1 MKNSLIRLFSF
12 VTAIILIVTS
22 FPLFASAASFNQIV
36 NATTEIIM
44 TNEGNYTTVVRNDN
58 GSLSIGKICWHGTN
72 ALNLM
77 KDIVALN
84 PTQALNILGPS
95 LYNEVI
101 TSYSWNTKI
110 PTSAEAAVIAVFL
123 ATAESR
129 KVQDETAWKY
139 ISEYVD
145 HGMALGITEPEAL
158 VFFADFEN
166 QNGRAGAA
174 SFYYEVRNAYGTVN
188 LGTLYAAS
196 SKNSRRTRTYNF
208 CATINWNN
216 YSNSPAY
223 RKDEIAPEI
232 SDVVVSDITS
242 AGYTVSCTASD
253 NVEVTAIYFAVYH
266 KDDGAQNAKWYKQE
280 TSATASMTIDIAE
293 FGNRTGSYY
302 TYIYAFDE
310 AGNYAYVELNAV
322 KIPEAT
328 PTEPKLSLTVSA
340 STDGK
345 VGGEIRWKAS
355 ASGGSGNYLYTF
367 DLYKDGKLIDKRN
380 SSDYNDFPHT
390 VESTGSYYVIVN
402 VHDKVS
408 GKTAIASSTETNI
421 FVPIVVNSFKA
432 DASAA
437 ILGQFVSWT
446 LDATGGEGDLKYSY
460 TLYKDDTVIYSSSYK
475 KNYTKFTY
483 PPDDSGVYNVIVNI
497 MDSRSQVVSVKS
509 DDITV
514 IRPLSVNNVSFSSDY
529 AVAGKEVTC
538 SAEVL
543 GGSGDYT
550 CKFSIYCDSV
560 LVLESENISAS
571 EFTFTVPKGGN
582 YTAQVTVTDAD
593 STVTQANGGNLTAD
607 EKARKGDANCDGKIN
622 VADARHALRCSAKL
636 EPIDENFSYA
646 LDVNEDGKINA
657 ADARLILRV
666 VAKIDKF

>member
-1 MKNSLIRLFSF
+1 MKNRLFRLFSF
-12 VTAIILIVTS
+12 VTAIILIVSS
-22 FPLFASAASFNQIV
+22 FPLSASAASFNQIV
-36 NATTEIIM
+36 NATTDIIM

-72 ALNLM
+72 ALNLL

-84 PTQALNILGPS
+84 PTQALSILGSS
-95 LYNEVI
+95 LYNEII

-110 PTSAEAAVIAVFL
+110 PTSAEASVIAVFL
-123 ATAESR
+123 STAESR

-196 SKNSRRTRTYNF
+196 SKNPRRTRTYNF

-223 RKDEIAPEI
+223 RKDDIAPEI
-232 SDVVVSDITS
+232 SDVMVSDITS
-242 AGYTVSCTASD
+242 QGYTVSCTASD
-253 NVEVTAIYFAVYH
+253 NVNVTSIYFAVFH
-266 KDDGAQNAKWYKQE
+266 KDDGSQNAKWYKQE
-280 TSATASMTIDIAE
+280 TTATASMTIDIAE
-293 FGNRTGSYY
+293 FGNRTGYYY
-302 TYIYAFDE
+302 TFIYAFDE
-310 AGNYAYVELNAV
+310 AGNYAYVELNAIKV
-322 KIPEAT
+322 PDAT

-340 STDGK
+340 TTDGT

-355 ASGGSGNYLYTF
+355 TSGGSGDYLYTF

-380 SSDYNDFPHT
+380 YSDYNDFPHT
-390 VESTGSYYVIVN
+390 VKTTGSYYVV
-402 VHDKVS
+402 VSVYDKVS
-408 GKTAIASSTETNI
+408 GKTTMASSTETNI
-421 FVPIVVNSFKA
+421 FIPIVANSFKA
-432 DASAA
+432 DMPAA
-437 ILGQFVSWT
+437 ILGQSVSWS
-446 LDATGGEGDLKYSY
+446 LDVTGGEGELQYSY
-460 TLYKDDTVIYSSSYK
+460 TLYKDDTVIYSSPYK

-514 IRPLSVNNVSFSSDY
+514 IRPLSVSNVSFSSDY
-529 AVAGKEVTC
+529 AVAGKSVTC

-543 GGSGDYT
+543 GGTGSYT
-550 CKFSIYCDSV
+550 CKFSIYCDDI
-560 LVLESENISAS
+560 LVLESENISTS

-582 YTAQVTVTDAD
+582 YTAQVTVKDAD
-593 STVTQANGGNLTAD
+593 STVTQAEGGNLTAD
-607 EKARKGDANCDGKIN
+607 EKAKKGDANCDGELTA
-622 VADARHALRCSAKL
+622 ADARYTLRYSAGL
-636 EPIDENFSYA
+636 EKVDEAFLYA
-646 LDVNEDGKINA
+646 MDVNEDGRIKA

>member
-1 MKNSLIRLFSF
+1 MKNRLFRLFSF
-12 VTAIILIVTS
+12 VTAIILVVST
-22 FPLFASAASFNQIV
+22 FPLSASAASFNQIV
-36 NATTEIIM
+36 NATTDIIM

-72 ALNLM
+72 ALNLL

-84 PTQALNILGPS
+84 PTQALNILGTS
-95 LYNEVI
+95 LYNEII
-101 TSYSWNTKI
+101 TSYSWSTKI

-123 ATAESR
+123 STAESR

-174 SFYYEVRNAYGTVN
+174 SFYYEVKNAYGTVN

-196 SKNSRRTRTYNF
+196 SKNPRRTRTYNF

-216 YSNSPAY
+216 YSDSPAY
-223 RKDEIAPEI
+223 QKDEIAPEI
-232 SDVVVSDITS
+232 NDVAVSDITS
-242 AGYTVSCTASD
+242 QGYTVSCTASD
-253 NVEVTAIYFAVYH
+253 NVNVSAIYFAVFH
-266 KDDGAQNAKWYKQE
+266 KDDGSQNAKWYKQE
-280 TSATASMTIDIAE
+280 TTATASMTIDIAE
-293 FGNRTGSYY
+293 FGNRTGYYY
-302 TYIYAFDE
+302 TFIYAFDE
-310 AGNYAYVELNAV
+310 AGNYAYVELNAIKV
-322 KIPEAT
+322 PDAT

-340 STDGK
+340 TTDGN

-355 ASGGSGNYLYTF
+355 ASGGSGDYLYTF
-367 DLYKDGKLIDKRN
+367 DLYKDGKLIDRRN
-380 SSDYNDFPHT
+380 YSDYNDFPHT
-390 VESTGSYYVIVN
+390 VKSTGSYHVVVSVY
-402 VHDKVS
+402 DKVS
-408 GKTAIASSTETNI
+408 GKTTMATSTETNI
-421 FVPIVVNSFKA
+421 FIPIVVNSFKA
-432 DASAA
+432 DMPAA
-437 ILGQFVSWT
+437 ILGQSVSWS
-446 LDATGGEGDLKYSY
+446 LDATGGEGELQYSY
-460 TLYKDDTVIYSSSYK
+460 TLYKDDTVIYSSPYK
-475 KNYTKFTY
+475 KNYTKFSY

-497 MDSRSQVVSVKS
+497 MDSRSQVVSAKS

-529 AVAGKEVTC
+529 AVAGKSVTC

-543 GGSGDYT
+543 GGTGSYT
-550 CKFSIYCDSV
+550 CKFSIYCDDV
-560 LVLESENISAS
+560 LVLESENISTS

-593 STVTQANGGNLTAD
+593 STVTQAEGGNLTAD
-607 EKARKGDANCDGKIN
+607 EKARKGDANCDGELTA
-622 VADARHALRCSAKL
+622 ADARYTLRYSAGL
-636 EPIDENFSYA
+636 EKVDEAFLYA
-646 LDVNEDGKINA
+646 LDVNEDGKVKA

>member
-1 MKNSLIRLFSF
+1 MKNRLFRLFSF
-12 VTAIILIVTS
+12 VTAIILIVSS
-22 FPLFASAASFNQIV
+22 FPLSASAASFNQIV
-36 NATTEIIM
+36 NATTDIIM
-44 TNEGNYTTVVRNDN
+44 TNEGNDTTVVRNDN

-72 ALNLM
+72 ALNLL

-84 PTQALNILGPS
+84 PTQALSILGSS
-95 LYNEVI
+95 LYNEII

-110 PTSAEAAVIAVFL
+110 PTSAEASVIAVFL
-123 ATAESR
+123 STAESR

-196 SKNSRRTRTYNF
+196 SKNPRRTRTYNF

-223 RKDEIAPEI
+223 RKDDIAPEI
-232 SDVVVSDITS
+232 SDVMVSDITS
-242 AGYTVSCTASD
+242 QGYTVSCTASD
-253 NVEVTAIYFAVYH
+253 NVNVTSIYFAVFH
-266 KDDGAQNAKWYKQE
+266 KDDGSQNAKWYKQE
-280 TSATASMTIDIAE
+280 TTATASMTIDIAE
-293 FGNRTGSYY
+293 FGNRTGYYY
-302 TYIYAFDE
+302 TFIYAFDE
-310 AGNYAYVELNAV
+310 AGNYAYVELNAIKV
-322 KIPEAT
+322 PDAT

-340 STDGK
+340 TTDGT

-355 ASGGSGNYLYTF
+355 TSGGSGDYLYTF

-380 SSDYNDFPHT
+380 YSDYNDFPHT
-390 VESTGSYYVIVN
+390 VKTTGSYYVV
-402 VHDKVS
+402 VSVYDKVS
-408 GKTAIASSTETNI
+408 GKTTMASSTETNI
-421 FVPIVVNSFKA
+421 FIPIVANSFKA
-432 DASAA
+432 DMPAA
-437 ILGQFVSWT
+437 ILGQSVSWS
-446 LDATGGEGDLKYSY
+446 LDVTGGEGELQYSY
-460 TLYKDDTVIYSSSYK
+460 TLYKDDTVIYSSPYK

-514 IRPLSVNNVSFSSDY
+514 IRPLSVSNVSFSSDY
-529 AVAGKEVTC
+529 AVAGKSVTC

-543 GGSGDYT
+543 GGTGSYT
-550 CKFSIYCDSV
+550 CKFSIYCDDI
-560 LVLESENISAS
+560 LVLESENISTS

-582 YTAQVTVTDAD
+582 YTAQVTVKDAD
-593 STVTQANGGNLTAD
+593 STVTQAEGGNLTAD
-607 EKARKGDANCDGKIN
+607 EKAKKGDANCDGELTA
-622 VADARHALRCSAKL
+622 ADARYTLRYSAGL
-636 EPIDENFSYA
+636 EKVDEAFLYA
-646 LDVNEDGKINA
+646 MDVNEDGRIKA